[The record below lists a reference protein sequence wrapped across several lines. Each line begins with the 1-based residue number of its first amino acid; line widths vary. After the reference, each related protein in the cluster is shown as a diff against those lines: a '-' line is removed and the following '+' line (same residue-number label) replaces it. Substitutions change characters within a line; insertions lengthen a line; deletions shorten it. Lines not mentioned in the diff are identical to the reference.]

1 MIVFRE
7 EYVVYTTHIIYEYG
21 IFQGIKC
28 CNIIYPKNVRRTGHK
43 WIGRKIS
50 HSLPWYLSNRS
61 QLYKCFKTNISQQQT
76 FLISGTHYIC
86 RYQSVSL
93 FRETVCMKFCIK
105 VLLLSW
111 KCDIHVWNFRTSD
124 IHVWIELNGQ
134 KLIK

>member
-28 CNIIYPKNVRRTGHK
+28 CNIIYPKIVRRTGHK

-61 QLYKCFKTNISQQQT
+61 QLYKCFWTSISQQQT

-93 FRETVCMKFCIK
+93 FTETVHEILYQGSSF
-105 VLLLSW
+105 VLEMWHSRVKLEPVTFMYELSW
-111 KCDIHVWNFRTSD
+111 MARN
-124 IHVWIELNGQ
+124 
-134 KLIK
+134 

>member
-7 EYVVYTTHIIYEYG
+7 EYVVYTNHIIYEYG

-28 CNIIYPKNVRRTGHK
+28 CNIIYPKSVRRTGHK

-61 QLYKCFKTNISQQQT
+61 QLYQCFKTNISQQQT

-86 RYQSVSL
+86 RYQGVSL
-93 FRETVCMKFCIK
+93 FREN
-105 VLLLSW
+105 SA
-111 KCDIHVWNFRTSD
+111 WNFVSRFFFCLGNVTFTCEIRTSD
-124 IHVWIELNGQ
+124 IHVWIELNEARN
-134 KLIK
+134 